1 MHSPTHPFQKHSSY
15 IQPNSVLE
23 SVCKAILDL
32 QDKSKE
38 DLYSVYVLLNGF
50 YVFSF
55 IKGHKKNSNTDL
67 VSNFIKIE

>member
-1 MHSPTHPFQKHSSY
+1 M
-15 IQPNSVLE
+15 
-23 SVCKAILDL
+23 AILDL

-38 DLYSVYVLLNGF
+38 DLNGICALLNGF

-55 IKGHKKNSNTDL
+55 IKGHKKDSNTDS